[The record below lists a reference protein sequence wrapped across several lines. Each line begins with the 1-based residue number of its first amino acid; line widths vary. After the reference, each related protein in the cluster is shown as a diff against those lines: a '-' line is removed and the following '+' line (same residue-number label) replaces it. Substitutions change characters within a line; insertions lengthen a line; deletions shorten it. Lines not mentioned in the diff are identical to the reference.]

1 MVEVIE
7 FDPVE
12 EIVTNYLY
20 DKLGDNTDVST
31 RVPVPR
37 PNRFVTA
44 RAAGGG
50 DRNIILSS
58 RMVIFQCW
66 DNDEDRARKLAER
79 SFSILKAAQRDSTEP
94 RIRQVTTIGVP
105 QSFPDP
111 ESSMPRYQFTLQFDI
126 RGHITP

>member
-20 DKLGDNTDVST
+20 DRLADTTSVST
-31 RVPVPR
+31 RVPAPR
-37 PNRFVTA
+37 PNRFVTV
-44 RAAGGG
+44 RAVGGG
-50 DRNIILSS
+50 DRNIVLSS

-66 DNDEDRARKLAER
+66 DNDENHARRLAER
-79 SFSILKAAQRDSTEP
+79 SFAILKAAQRDPSES

-111 ESSMPRYQFTLQFDI
+111 DSSMPRYQFTLQFDI
-126 RGHITP
+126 RGHITV